1 MTQSRSLE
9 GRIALITGASRGIGA
24 AISKRYAAEGAHV
37 ILTARTTAALEEV
50 YDEILA
56 LGASTS
62 ATILPMD
69 LGNRDEV
76 DQLGSAISQR
86 FGRLDIFVANA
97 AQLGELTP
105 VTQVTPEIWDKII
118 DINLSAQWRMIRT
131 LEIPLL
137 SSPAGRAIFLTSGVS
152 GGRGYWGPY
161 AVSKTALEALAR
173 TWADEVSHTNLRIN
187 LINPGAV
194 RTSMRAEAYPGE
206 DPSTVLAPN
215 QITDLF
221 VKLGSSDFKGNG
233 ETHLA
238 Q

>member
-1 MTQSRSLE
+1 
-9 GRIALITGASRGIGA
+9 
-24 AISKRYAAEGAHV
+24 
-37 ILTARTTAALEEV
+37 
-50 YDEILA
+50 
-56 LGASTS
+56 
-62 ATILPMD
+62 
-69 LGNRDEV
+69 
-76 DQLGSAISQR
+76 
-86 FGRLDIFVANA
+86 
-97 AQLGELTP
+97 
-105 VTQVTPEIWDKII
+105 
-118 DINLSAQWRMIRT
+118 MIRT

-137 SSPAGRAIFLTSGVS
+137 SSPAGRAIFLRSGVS

-206 DPSTVLAPN
+206 DPSTVLAPS

>member
-56 LGASTS
+56 LGTSTS

-206 DPSTVLAPN
+206 DPSTVLAPS
-215 QITDLF
+215 QISDIF

>member
-56 LGASTS
+56 LGTSTS

-69 LGNRDEV
+69 LANRDEI

-105 VTQVTPEIWDKII
+105 VTQVAPEIWDKTIE
-118 DINLSAQWRMIRT
+118 INLNAQWRMIRT
-131 LEIPLL
+131 LEMSLL

-206 DPSTVLAPN
+206 DPSTVLAPS

>member
-1 MTQSRSLE
+1 MSKSRSLE

-24 AISKRYAAEGAHV
+24 AVSKRYAAEGAHV
-37 ILTARTTAALEEV
+37 ILTARTTAALEEI

-56 LGASTS
+56 SGTNTS

-69 LGNRDEV
+69 IGNKDEV
-76 DQLGSAISQR
+76 DQLGSAIGQR

-105 VTQVTPEIWDKII
+105 VAQVAPEIWDKII
-118 DINLSAQWRMIRT
+118 EINLSAQWRMIRSLET
-131 LEIPLL
+131 LLL
-137 SSPAGRAIFLTSGVS
+137 SSAAGRAIFLTSGVS

-161 AVSKTALEALAR
+161 AVSKAALEALAR
-173 TWADEVSHTNLRIN
+173 TWAEEVSHTNFRIN

-206 DPSTVLAPN
+206 DPSTILDASR
-215 QITDLF
+215 ITDIF
-221 VKLGSSDFKGNG
+221 VKLASSYFEGNG

>member
-56 LGASTS
+56 LGTSTS

-105 VTQVTPEIWDKII
+105 VTQVAPEIWDKTIE
-118 DINLSAQWRMIRT
+118 INLSAQWRMIRT

-161 AVSKTALEALAR
+161 AVSKTALEALAH

-206 DPSTVLAPN
+206 DPSTVLTPS

>member
-1 MTQSRSLE
+1 MSKSRSLE

-24 AISKRYAAEGAHV
+24 AVSKRYAAEGAHV
-37 ILTARTTAALEEV
+37 ILTARTTAALEEI
-50 YDEILA
+50 YDEILTS
-56 LGASTS
+56 GTNTS

-69 LGNRDEV
+69 IENKDEV

-105 VTQVTPEIWDKII
+105 VAQVAPEIWDKII
-118 DINLSAQWRMIRT
+118 EINLSAQWRMIRSLET
-131 LEIPLL
+131 LLL
-137 SSPAGRAIFLTSGVS
+137 TSAAGRAIFLTSGVS

-161 AVSKTALEALAR
+161 AVSKAALEALAR
-173 TWADEVSHTNLRIN
+173 TWAEEVSHTNFRIN

-206 DPSTVLAPN
+206 DPSTIPDPSR
-215 QITDLF
+215 ITDIF
-221 VKLGSSDFKGNG
+221 VKLASSYFEGNG

>member
-56 LGASTS
+56 LGTSTS

-131 LEIPLL
+131 LEMPLL

-206 DPSTVLAPN
+206 DPSTVLTPS

>member
-56 LGASTS
+56 LGTSTS

-69 LGNRDEV
+69 LANRDEI

-105 VTQVTPEIWDKII
+105 VTQVASEIWDKTIE
-118 DINLSAQWRMIRT
+118 INLSAQWRMIRT

-206 DPSTVLAPN
+206 DPSTVLTPS

>member
-1 MTQSRSLE
+1 MTPSRSLE

-24 AISKRYAAEGAHV
+24 AISKRYASEGAHV

-56 LGASTS
+56 LGTSTS

-76 DQLGSAISQR
+76 DQLGSAISRR

-105 VTQVTPEIWDKII
+105 VTQVAPETWDKTIE
-118 DINLSAQWRMIRT
+118 INLSAQWRMIRT

-137 SSPAGRAIFLTSGVS
+137 SSPAGGAIFLTSGVS

-206 DPSTVLAPN
+206 DPSTVLAPS

>member
-56 LGASTS
+56 LGTSTS

-105 VTQVTPEIWDKII
+105 
-118 DINLSAQWRMIRT
+118 
-131 LEIPLL
+131 
-137 SSPAGRAIFLTSGVS
+137 
-152 GGRGYWGPY
+152 
-161 AVSKTALEALAR
+161 
-173 TWADEVSHTNLRIN
+173 
-187 LINPGAV
+187 
-194 RTSMRAEAYPGE
+194 
-206 DPSTVLAPN
+206 
-215 QITDLF
+215 
-221 VKLGSSDFKGNG
+221 
-233 ETHLA
+233 
-238 Q
+238 